1 MLEKLAKQTAV
12 YGISTIVVRFLS
24 YLLTPYYTRVFGQET
39 YGVVTDIYAL
49 IPLALTLLTMGMESS
64 YFRFSAKAEEA
75 GGDVKAAKRRLFATT
90 WGVTSLAAA
99 VFFLAT
105 AFFRDGIA
113 RMMGEAYV
121 AHPEYVVWV
130 GLIIL
135 FDVWACIPF
144 SRLREQ
150 GRAMTFVGLK
160 AMNVVLN
167 VALAFGFGAAGLFA
181 TDFGVGWVFV
191 ANLIASV
198 VTWLA
203 ILGTADRTVP
213 KINWALLAA
222 IFAYSL
228 PLLVGGLAGT
238 ANEFID
244 RQLIKY
250 LVPEGAMA
258 QLGIYGA
265 ITKIAVVMML
275 FYQMY
280 RLAAEPFFL
289 SNFRKSDFVAMNAAA
304 LKYYVMASMLIFLGI
319 ALFRDVFALIVG
331 RSFRE
336 GIFILPV
343 VLGANVL
350 TGVWLNLSFWYK
362 REERTSLAIV
372 VTGAGLVAIVAFGFW
387 LIPLWGYYG
396 AAWARLASETVM
408 VAVSWWLNRRYYPTP
423 YDWRR
428 IGEYVAAAL
437 AVFAVCEALTAS
449 ADNMFVSYAFNIV
462 LFALYAAY
470 LVRRERIG
478 LGGHAKEEISLLR
491 RDAGRV
497 SHAQL
502 FTGLSGSGAL
512 ALAVAYVQY
521 LCCRHRRDG
530 DSCGECPDCKQIASL
545 AHPDLHLVFPVN
557 KQGKKSGEVMRSDEF
572 LPLFRTLFDE
582 RGGYVS
588 PQDWYD
594 RLDLGKTLK
603 GMIAAREADEI
614 IRKLSFKSFE
624 ADYKTMLIWLPEAMN
639 ERPPTRSSKSSK
651 SLGSGRAFILVSEQP
666 DRLLP
671 TIISR
676 TQEAI
681 AAHSSPT
688 YWNVSRRERAFSD
701 PLQARNMAR
710 LAGGDL
716 LS

>member
-24 YLLTPYYTRVFGQET
+24 YLLTPYYTRIFGQET
-39 YGVVTDIYAL
+39 YGIVTDIYAL

-75 GGDVKAAKRRLFATT
+75 GGDVRAAKRRLFATT
-90 WGVTSLAAA
+90 WGVTSLAAV
-99 VFFLAT
+99 VFFVLVAS
-105 AFFRDGIA
+105 FRNGVA
-113 RMMGEAYV
+113 GLMGEAYA

-150 GRAMTFVGLK
+150 GRALLFVGIK
-160 AMNVVLN
+160 ALNVVMN
-167 VALAFGFGAAGLFA
+167 VALAVAFGVAGLFA
-181 TDFGVGWVFV
+181 TEFGVGWVFV

-198 VTWLA
+198 VTWLV
-203 ILGTADRTVP
+203 ILATVDRTVP

-222 IFAYSL
+222 VFAYSL

-258 QLGIYGA
+258 QVGIYGA

-289 SNFRKSDFVAMNAAA
+289 SNFKKSDFVQMNAAA

-331 RSFRE
+331 RDFRE

-362 REERTSLAIV
+362 REEKTSLAIV
-372 VTGAGLVAIVAFGFW
+372 VTGVGLVSMLVFGFW
-387 LIPLWGYYG
+387 CIPVWGYYG
-396 AAWARLASETVM
+396 AAWARLASESTM
-408 VAVSWWLNRRYYPTP
+408 VAVSWWLNRRFYPTP

-437 AVFAVCEALTAS
+437 AVFAVCEAVTACGGNKLI
-449 ADNMFVSYAFNIV
+449 AYAFNIV
-462 LFALYAAY
+462 LFAAYALY
-470 LVRRERIG
+470 LVRRERIDV
-478 LGGHAKEEISLLR
+478 A
-491 RDAGRV
+491 
-497 SHAQL
+497 
-502 FTGLSGSGAL
+502 AL
-512 ALAVAYVQY
+512 VKAAL
-521 LCCRHRRDG
+521 
-530 DSCGECPDCKQIASL
+530 K
-545 AHPDLHLVFPVN
+545 
-557 KQGKKSGEVMRSDEF
+557 
-572 LPLFRTLFDE
+572 
-582 RGGYVS
+582 
-588 PQDWYD
+588 
-594 RLDLGKTLK
+594 
-603 GMIAAREADEI
+603 
-614 IRKLSFKSFE
+614 RK
-624 ADYKTMLIWLPEAMN
+624 
-639 ERPPTRSSKSSK
+639 
-651 SLGSGRAFILVSEQP
+651 
-666 DRLLP
+666 
-671 TIISR
+671 
-676 TQEAI
+676 
-681 AAHSSPT
+681 
-688 YWNVSRRERAFSD
+688 
-701 PLQARNMAR
+701 
-710 LAGGDL
+710 
-716 LS
+716 

>member
-39 YGVVTDIYAL
+39 YGIVTDVYAL

-75 GGDVKAAKRRLFATT
+75 GGDIQGAKRRLFATT
-90 WGVTSLAAA
+90 WGITSLAAA
-99 VFFLAT
+99 VFFALMAL
-105 AFFRDGIA
+105 FRNGVA
-113 RMMGEAYV
+113 SLMGEAYT

-130 GLIIL
+130 ALIIL
-135 FDVWACIPF
+135 FDVWGCIPF

-160 AMNVVLN
+160 ALNVVLN

-191 ANLIASV
+191 ANLVASV

-203 ILGTADRTVP
+203 ILTTTDRTVP
-213 KINWALLAA
+213 RINWALLTAV
-222 IFAYSL
+222 FAYSL

-258 QLGIYGA
+258 QLGVYGA

-289 SNFRKSDFVAMNAAA
+289 SNFKKSDFVAMNAAA

-319 ALFRDVFALIVG
+319 ALFRDLFALIVG
-331 RSFRE
+331 RDFRE

-372 VTGAGLVAIVAFGFW
+372 VTGSGLVAMTLFGFG
-387 LIPLWGYYG
+387 LIPTWGYYG
-396 AAWARLASETVM
+396 AAWARLASESVM
-408 VAVSWWLNRRYYPTP
+408 VAVSWWLNRRYFPTP
-423 YDWRR
+423 YPWRR
-428 IGEYVAAAL
+428 IWEYVITAL
-437 AVFAVCEALTAS
+437 AVFVVCEAAIRLT
-449 ADNMFVSYAFNIV
+449 DNKFVIYAFNIV
-462 LFALYAAY
+462 LFAGYGLY
-470 LVRRERIG
+470 LIRRERIDVG
-478 LGGHAKEEISLLR
+478 AMLR
-491 RDAGRV
+491 SV
-497 SHAQL
+497 I
-502 FTGLSGSGAL
+502 
-512 ALAVAYVQY
+512 
-521 LCCRHRRDG
+521 
-530 DSCGECPDCKQIASL
+530 K
-545 AHPDLHLVFPVN
+545 
-557 KQGKKSGEVMRSDEF
+557 
-572 LPLFRTLFDE
+572 
-582 RGGYVS
+582 RG
-588 PQDWYD
+588 
-594 RLDLGKTLK
+594 
-603 GMIAAREADEI
+603 
-614 IRKLSFKSFE
+614 
-624 ADYKTMLIWLPEAMN
+624 
-639 ERPPTRSSKSSK
+639 
-651 SLGSGRAFILVSEQP
+651 
-666 DRLLP
+666 
-671 TIISR
+671 
-676 TQEAI
+676 
-681 AAHSSPT
+681 
-688 YWNVSRRERAFSD
+688 
-701 PLQARNMAR
+701 
-710 LAGGDL
+710 
-716 LS
+716 

>member
-24 YLLTPYYTRVFGQET
+24 YLLTPYYTRIFGQET
-39 YGVVTDIYAL
+39 YGIVTDIYAL

-75 GGDVKAAKRRLFATT
+75 GGDVRAAKRRLFATT
-90 WGVTSLAAA
+90 WGVTSLAAV
-99 VFFLAT
+99 VFFVLVAS
-105 AFFRDGIA
+105 FRNGVA
-113 RMMGEAYV
+113 GLMGEAYA

-150 GRAMTFVGLK
+150 GRALLFVGIK
-160 AMNVVLN
+160 ALNVVMNVAFAV
-167 VALAFGFGAAGLFA
+167 AFGVAGLFA
-181 TDFGVGWVFV
+181 TEFGVGWVFV

-198 VTWLA
+198 VTWLV
-203 ILGTADRTVP
+203 ILATVDRTVP

-222 IFAYSL
+222 VFAYSL

-258 QLGIYGA
+258 QVGIYGA

-289 SNFRKSDFVAMNAAA
+289 SNFKKSDFVQMNAAA

-331 RSFRE
+331 RDFRE

-362 REERTSLAIV
+362 REEKTSLAIV
-372 VTGAGLVAIVAFGFW
+372 VTGAGLVSMLVFGFW
-387 LIPLWGYYG
+387 CIPVWGYYG
-396 AAWARLASETVM
+396 AAWARLASESTM
-408 VAVSWWLNRRYYPTP
+408 VAVSWWLNRRFYPTP

-437 AVFAVCEALTAS
+437 AVFAVCEAVTACG
-449 ADNMFVSYAFNIV
+449 DNKLIAYAFNIV
-462 LFALYAAY
+462 LFAAYALY
-470 LVRRERIG
+470 LVRRERIDV
-478 LGGHAKEEISLLR
+478 A
-491 RDAGRV
+491 
-497 SHAQL
+497 
-502 FTGLSGSGAL
+502 AL
-512 ALAVAYVQY
+512 VKAAL
-521 LCCRHRRDG
+521 
-530 DSCGECPDCKQIASL
+530 K
-545 AHPDLHLVFPVN
+545 
-557 KQGKKSGEVMRSDEF
+557 
-572 LPLFRTLFDE
+572 
-582 RGGYVS
+582 
-588 PQDWYD
+588 
-594 RLDLGKTLK
+594 
-603 GMIAAREADEI
+603 
-614 IRKLSFKSFE
+614 RK
-624 ADYKTMLIWLPEAMN
+624 
-639 ERPPTRSSKSSK
+639 
-651 SLGSGRAFILVSEQP
+651 
-666 DRLLP
+666 
-671 TIISR
+671 
-676 TQEAI
+676 
-681 AAHSSPT
+681 
-688 YWNVSRRERAFSD
+688 
-701 PLQARNMAR
+701 
-710 LAGGDL
+710 
-716 LS
+716 

>member
-181 TDFGVGWVFV
+181 PDFGVGWVFV
-191 ANLIASV
+191 
-198 VTWLA
+198 
-203 ILGTADRTVP
+203 
-213 KINWALLAA
+213 
-222 IFAYSL
+222 AYSL

-470 LVRRERIG
+470 LVRRERI
-478 LGGHAKEEISLLR
+478 
-491 RDAGRV
+491 
-497 SHAQL
+497 
-502 FTGLSGSGAL
+502 
-512 ALAVAYVQY
+512 
-521 LCCRHRRDG
+521 
-530 DSCGECPDCKQIASL
+530 
-545 AHPDLHLVFPVN
+545 
-557 KQGKKSGEVMRSDEF
+557 
-572 LPLFRTLFDE
+572 
-582 RGGYVS
+582 
-588 PQDWYD
+588 
-594 RLDLGKTLK
+594 DLG
-603 GMIAAREADEI
+603 A
-614 IRKLSFKSFE
+614 
-624 ADYKTMLIWLPEAMN
+624 ML
-639 ERPPTRSSKSSK
+639 
-651 SLGSGRAFILVSEQP
+651 RAFLH
-666 DRLLP
+666 R
-671 TIISR
+671 
-676 TQEAI
+676 
-681 AAHSSPT
+681 
-688 YWNVSRRERAFSD
+688 
-701 PLQARNMAR
+701 
-710 LAGGDL
+710 
-716 LS
+716 

>member
-12 YGISTIVVRFLS
+12 YGISTIVVRVLS
-24 YLLTPYYTRVFGQET
+24 YLLTPYYTRIFGQET
-39 YGVVTDIYAL
+39 YGIVTDIYAL

-75 GGDVKAAKRRLFATT
+75 GGDVRAAKRRLFATT
-90 WGVTSLAAA
+90 WGVTSLAAV
-99 VFFLAT
+99 VFFVLVAS
-105 AFFRDGIA
+105 FRNGVA
-113 RMMGEAYV
+113 GLMGEAYA

-150 GRAMTFVGLK
+150 GRALLFVGIK
-160 AMNVVLN
+160 ALNVVMN
-167 VALAFGFGAAGLFA
+167 VALAVAFGVAGLFA
-181 TDFGVGWVFV
+181 TEFGVGWVFV

-198 VTWLA
+198 VTWLV
-203 ILGTADRTVP
+203 ILATVDRTVP

-222 IFAYSL
+222 VFAYSL

-258 QLGIYGA
+258 QVGIYGA

-289 SNFRKSDFVAMNAAA
+289 SNFKKSDFVQMNAAA

-331 RSFRE
+331 RDFRE

-362 REERTSLAIV
+362 REEKTSLAIV
-372 VTGAGLVAIVAFGFW
+372 VTGAGLVSMLVFGFW
-387 LIPLWGYYG
+387 CIPVWGYYG
-396 AAWARLASETVM
+396 AAWARLASESTM
-408 VAVSWWLNRRYYPTP
+408 VAVSWWLNRRFYPTP

-437 AVFAVCEALTAS
+437 AVFAVCEAVTACGGNKLI
-449 ADNMFVSYAFNIV
+449 AYAFNIV
-462 LFALYAAY
+462 LFAAYALY
-470 LVRRERIG
+470 LVRRERIDV
-478 LGGHAKEEISLLR
+478 A
-491 RDAGRV
+491 
-497 SHAQL
+497 
-502 FTGLSGSGAL
+502 AL
-512 ALAVAYVQY
+512 VKAAL
-521 LCCRHRRDG
+521 
-530 DSCGECPDCKQIASL
+530 K
-545 AHPDLHLVFPVN
+545 
-557 KQGKKSGEVMRSDEF
+557 
-572 LPLFRTLFDE
+572 
-582 RGGYVS
+582 
-588 PQDWYD
+588 
-594 RLDLGKTLK
+594 
-603 GMIAAREADEI
+603 
-614 IRKLSFKSFE
+614 RK
-624 ADYKTMLIWLPEAMN
+624 
-639 ERPPTRSSKSSK
+639 
-651 SLGSGRAFILVSEQP
+651 
-666 DRLLP
+666 
-671 TIISR
+671 
-676 TQEAI
+676 
-681 AAHSSPT
+681 
-688 YWNVSRRERAFSD
+688 
-701 PLQARNMAR
+701 
-710 LAGGDL
+710 
-716 LS
+716 

>member
-24 YLLTPYYTRVFGQET
+24 YLLTPYYTRIFGQET
-39 YGVVTDIYAL
+39 YGIVTDIYAL

-64 YFRFSAKAEEA
+64 YFRFSAKTEEA
-75 GGDVKAAKRRLFATT
+75 GGDVRAAKRRLFATT
-90 WGVTSLAAA
+90 WGVTSLAAV
-99 VFFLAT
+99 VFFVLVAS
-105 AFFRDGIA
+105 FRNGVA
-113 RMMGEAYV
+113 GLMGEAYA

-150 GRAMTFVGLK
+150 GRALLFVGIK
-160 AMNVVLN
+160 ALNVVMN
-167 VALAFGFGAAGLFA
+167 VALAVAFGVAGLFA
-181 TDFGVGWVFV
+181 TEFGVGWVFV

-198 VTWLA
+198 VTWLV
-203 ILGTADRTVP
+203 ILATVDRTVP

-222 IFAYSL
+222 VFAYSL

-258 QLGIYGA
+258 QVGIYGA

-289 SNFRKSDFVAMNAAA
+289 SNFKKSDFVQMNAAA

-331 RSFRE
+331 RDFRE

-362 REERTSLAIV
+362 REEKTSLAIV
-372 VTGAGLVAIVAFGFW
+372 VTGAGLVSMLVFGFW
-387 LIPLWGYYG
+387 CIPVWGYYG
-396 AAWARLASETVM
+396 AAWARLASESTM
-408 VAVSWWLNRRYYPTP
+408 VAVSWWLNRRFYPTP

-437 AVFAVCEALTAS
+437 AVFAVCEAVTACGGNKLI
-449 ADNMFVSYAFNIV
+449 AYAFNIV
-462 LFALYAAY
+462 LFAAYALY
-470 LVRRERIG
+470 LVRRERIDV
-478 LGGHAKEEISLLR
+478 A
-491 RDAGRV
+491 
-497 SHAQL
+497 
-502 FTGLSGSGAL
+502 AL
-512 ALAVAYVQY
+512 VKAAL
-521 LCCRHRRDG
+521 
-530 DSCGECPDCKQIASL
+530 K
-545 AHPDLHLVFPVN
+545 
-557 KQGKKSGEVMRSDEF
+557 
-572 LPLFRTLFDE
+572 
-582 RGGYVS
+582 
-588 PQDWYD
+588 
-594 RLDLGKTLK
+594 
-603 GMIAAREADEI
+603 
-614 IRKLSFKSFE
+614 RK
-624 ADYKTMLIWLPEAMN
+624 
-639 ERPPTRSSKSSK
+639 
-651 SLGSGRAFILVSEQP
+651 
-666 DRLLP
+666 
-671 TIISR
+671 
-676 TQEAI
+676 
-681 AAHSSPT
+681 
-688 YWNVSRRERAFSD
+688 
-701 PLQARNMAR
+701 
-710 LAGGDL
+710 
-716 LS
+716 

>member
-167 VALAFGFGAAGLFA
+167 VVLAFGFGAAGLFA
-181 TDFGVGWVFV
+181 SDFGVGWVFV

-244 RQLIKY
+244 RQMIKY
-250 LVPEGAMA
+250 LVPAGAMA
-258 QLGIYGA
+258 QLGVYGA

-275 FYQMY
+275 FTQMY

-289 SNFRKSDFVAMNAAA
+289 ADYRKSDFVAMNAAA
-304 LKYYVMASMLIFLGI
+304 MKYYVMASMFIFLGI
-319 ALFRDVFALIVG
+319 ALFKDLFSLIVG
-331 RSFRE
+331 ADFRE

-343 VLGANVL
+343 VLGAM
-350 TGVWLNLSFWYK
+350 S
-362 REERTSLAIV
+362 
-372 VTGAGLVAIVAFGFW
+372 
-387 LIPLWGYYG
+387 
-396 AAWARLASETVM
+396 
-408 VAVSWWLNRRYYPTP
+408 
-423 YDWRR
+423 
-428 IGEYVAAAL
+428 
-437 AVFAVCEALTAS
+437 
-449 ADNMFVSYAFNIV
+449 
-462 LFALYAAY
+462 
-470 LVRRERIG
+470 
-478 LGGHAKEEISLLR
+478 
-491 RDAGRV
+491 
-497 SHAQL
+497 
-502 FTGLSGSGAL
+502 
-512 ALAVAYVQY
+512 
-521 LCCRHRRDG
+521 
-530 DSCGECPDCKQIASL
+530 
-545 AHPDLHLVFPVN
+545 
-557 KQGKKSGEVMRSDEF
+557 
-572 LPLFRTLFDE
+572 
-582 RGGYVS
+582 
-588 PQDWYD
+588 
-594 RLDLGKTLK
+594 
-603 GMIAAREADEI
+603 
-614 IRKLSFKSFE
+614 
-624 ADYKTMLIWLPEAMN
+624 
-639 ERPPTRSSKSSK
+639 
-651 SLGSGRAFILVSEQP
+651 
-666 DRLLP
+666 
-671 TIISR
+671 
-676 TQEAI
+676 
-681 AAHSSPT
+681 
-688 YWNVSRRERAFSD
+688 
-701 PLQARNMAR
+701 
-710 LAGGDL
+710 
-716 LS
+716 